1 MSENKNKPRKKY
13 FPNNIREI
21 RKAPSNMFPSVT
33 YEDFMEWRVGG
44 WELPDGIECV
54 IRARHV
60 DTYKVKE
67 YVYQLAEYAKRRVS
81 QLMESGDYEIAIA
94 THDAVH
100 HIYDAPFD
108 DDDDYDD
115 E

>member
-21 RKAPSNMFPSVT
+21 RKAPSDIFPSVP

-67 YVYQLAEYAKRRVS
+67 YVYQSFTAAGKRIERE
-81 QLMESGDYEIAIA
+81 MEDPDNEITIA
-94 THDAVH
+94 DCNEIHY
-100 HIYDAPFD
+100 IYSELKSN
-108 DDDDYDD
+108 D